1 MEEDKTSAQ
10 EQGKWSDREI
20 TAIDED
26 RFGSQDYADVLAER
40 AATADTPLTIGVF
53 GRWGSGKSSLMRL
66 TREKLTE
73 RRIESIWINVWQLS
87 SRAELWNAFLQALFN
102 QVREHMPPLR
112 RWRFNWRL
120 FWQRVRWGVLIK
132 SLLVNSYRVVVAATP
147 ILLATLWPDDSLKNA
162 GDLLR
167 FALDPVTG
175 GAASLVLAGWLVI
188 APAIDA
194 AREKVSL
201 DLDEILEETPYQVQ
215 ITELQ
220 TLQDRFENLVQT
232 WVGVDGRLVVFI
244 DDLDRCTPDKVPEVL
259 EAIKLFTNT
268 PGCVYVLG
276 LDHEIVRK
284 GIRAKYEFEQG
295 EAAEY
300 LEKIVQIPFHLPPL
314 DQNRV
319 MRYVVDQYAD
329 VHHICATAPE
339 VFCKG
344 LEPNPRKVK
353 RALNIYRTLWD
364 LAEVRVAAWEMDP
377 VDPELL
383 AKMVVLQS
391 RFSALNR
398 YLRENPYELPKF
410 ELYIETGKTEI
421 DEYITEEHITGEYAD
436 RYPERAAEFRRKAEE
451 NRQKEKNV
459 RQQIDKL
466 VPEDHRP
473 ALNQL
478 FAAGEQRFRHVPAG
492 GLVSYIYLTG
502 TAEGISDLMRPSR
515 RERDALLSNDR
526 ERVREQVEMILARA
540 ANQEEET
547 RLAESYRKRL
557 EKIWDESLAYSE
569 AELDSAGY
577 ALAWF
582 EIQGFKGKSRELIFD
597 QRLYELSLIDPGVK
611 GYITGLYEAL
621 DEPELASELD
631 IFLSALLSAL
641 GVPQLVP
648 IPAGPFLMGTTEQQA
663 QELIADGYKGE
674 WAMQE
679 VPQHTVELSEY
690 QIGKCPL
697 TNQEYQAFIRDS
709 DQAPPRDWDDDQYP
723 EGKGDH
729 PVVYVSWHDAQA
741 YCQWLSQKTGK
752 TYRLPTEAEWEKAAR
767 GGSPLPQGEG
777 AGVRVY
783 PWGDEWDPAKCN
795 TKESGPGDTTP
806 VGQYSPESDSPYGC
820 ADMAGNVWE
829 WCADWFDEDAYKN
842 REDGVQDPQGPEQG
856 KYRVLRGGSYYNDR
870 TRARAACRF
879 RSSPPSSFGADGG
892 FRVAASSRSIPEGGL
907 SLSPLNSES

>member
-1 MEEDKTSAQ
+1 MEEDNTSAQ

-20 TAIDED
+20 TAIDQD

-73 RRIESIWINVWQLS
+73 RGIASIWINVWQLS

-120 FWQRVRWGVLIK
+120 FWQRVRWGALLK

-147 ILLATLWPDDSLKNA
+147 ILLATLWPDDSLQNA

-167 FALDPVTG
+167 FVLDPVTG
-175 GAASLVLAGWLVI
+175 GAASLVLAAWLVV

-194 AREKVSL
+194 ARERVSL

-220 TLQDRFENLVQT
+220 TLQDRFENLVHT
-232 WVGVDGRLVVFI
+232 WVGEDGRLVVLI

-284 GIRAKYEFEQG
+284 GIRTKYSFEQG

-383 AKMVVLQS
+383 AKMVVIQS
-391 RFSALNR
+391 RFGDLNQ
-398 YLRENPYELPKF
+398 YLRENPHDLPVIETAAIYAAYEF
-410 ELYIETGKTEI
+410 FEDRIELYF
-421 DEYITEEHITGEYAD
+421 
-436 RYPERAAEFRRKAEE
+436 P
-451 NRQKEKNV
+451 
-459 RQQIDKL
+459 
-466 VPEDHRP
+466 
-473 ALNQL
+473 
-478 FAAGEQRFRHVPAG
+478 
-492 GLVSYIYLTG
+492 LTG
-502 TAEGISDLMRPSR
+502 TNRTAKMATEPCKTTR
-515 RERDALLSNDR
+515 
-526 ERVREQVEMILARA
+526 QRA
-540 ANQEEET
+540 GG
-547 RLAESYRKRL
+547 YL
-557 EKIWDESLAYSE
+557 E
-569 AELDSAGY
+569 
-577 ALAWF
+577 
-582 EIQGFKGKSRELIFD
+582 
-597 QRLYELSLIDPGVK
+597 
-611 GYITGLYEAL
+611 
-621 DEPELASELD
+621 
-631 IFLSALLSAL
+631 
-641 GVPQLVP
+641 
-648 IPAGPFLMGTTEQQA
+648 
-663 QELIADGYKGE
+663 
-674 WAMQE
+674 
-679 VPQHTVELSEY
+679 
-690 QIGKCPL
+690 
-697 TNQEYQAFIRDS
+697 
-709 DQAPPRDWDDDQYP
+709 
-723 EGKGDH
+723 
-729 PVVYVSWHDAQA
+729 
-741 YCQWLSQKTGK
+741 
-752 TYRLPTEAEWEKAAR
+752 
-767 GGSPLPQGEG
+767 
-777 AGVRVY
+777 
-783 PWGDEWDPAKCN
+783 
-795 TKESGPGDTTP
+795 
-806 VGQYSPESDSPYGC
+806 
-820 ADMAGNVWE
+820 
-829 WCADWFDEDAYKN
+829 N
-842 REDGVQDPQGPEQG
+842 R
-856 KYRVLRGGSYYNDR
+856 
-870 TRARAACRF
+870 
-879 RSSPPSSFGADGG
+879 
-892 FRVAASSRSIPEGGL
+892 I
-907 SLSPLNSES
+907 